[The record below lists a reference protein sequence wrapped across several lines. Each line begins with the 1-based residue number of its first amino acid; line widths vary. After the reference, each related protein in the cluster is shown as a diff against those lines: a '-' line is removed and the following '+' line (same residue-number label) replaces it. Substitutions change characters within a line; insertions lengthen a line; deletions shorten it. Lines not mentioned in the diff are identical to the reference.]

1 MQDLSRVK
9 DLFLMTSE
17 TSIIRWLL
25 SLLSSMKTRT
35 DIHTNIHTHAQ
46 QNLFSCYWGLQWKLY
61 LSWIMK
67 ETFHLLSVLSSMML
81 VSKNVDI
88 SIHTV
93 IISICLILITNS
105 TCCVFGI
112 IFSSTPCC
120 EVHSHWVNSFYSH
133 KHWRKSTGDVISYK
147 NYKSQMLKKLSFT
160 YIALL
165 S

>member
-1 MQDLSRVK
+1 M
-9 DLFLMTSE
+9 
-17 TSIIRWLL
+17 
-25 SLLSSMKTRT
+25 
-35 DIHTNIHTHAQ
+35 
-46 QNLFSCYWGLQWKLY
+46 
-61 LSWIMK
+61 
-67 ETFHLLSVLSSMML
+67 SVLSSMML

-88 SIHTV
+88 FIHTV

-165 S
+165 SDFLLLSKISQILPQENRIQHNYFPVINFCLWHISCYKCKIF